1 MKIMQVKRI
10 PYGKG
15 NYYISDKGEVFNSET
30 GLKLKNKA
38 MKSGYEEIMLH
49 NSGESKSFL
58 IHRLVANAFLSG
70 NGEEVNHKNG
80 IKNDNRVENLEWC
93 THGEN
98 LKHAFENG
106 LRADDVAPRKII
118 ATNSVNGE
126 ETRFPSIYKAARF
139 LGISQG
145 NICMCCKGIRPMAN
159 GYLFR
164 YADIT
169 QTGGE

>member
-1 MKIMQVKRI
+1 MQVKRI

-38 MKSGYEEIMLH
+38 TKSGYEEIMLH

-58 IHRLVANAFLSG
+58 VHRLVANAFLSG

-106 LRADDVAPRKII
+106 LRADDVTPRKII
-118 ATNSVNGE
+118 ATNSANGE
-126 ETRFPSIYKAARF
+126 ETKFPSIYKAARF

-164 YADIT
+164 YADVT